1 MCQYTTKSQLGI
13 FIMPQVIA
21 QGKTIECNSQ
31 TNLRKI
37 LLQNGVDLYNG
48 GAKVINCR
56 GIGSC
61 GTCAVKVEGEVSAA
75 NWRDKTRRSLPPH
88 SPTTDL
94 RLACQT
100 DVLGHVKLTKYDGF
114 WGQGSEIVWTPEG

>member
-1 MCQYTTKSQLGI
+1 
-13 FIMPQVIA
+13 MPRVLA
-21 QGKTIECNSQ
+21 QGQTIECDRNV
-31 TNLRKI
+31 NLRKI
-37 LLQNGVDLYNG
+37 LLQNGIDLYNG
-48 GAKVINCR
+48 GANLINCR

-88 SPTTDL
+88 SPTSDR

-100 DVLGHVKLTKYDGF
+100 EVLGDVRVTKFAGF
-114 WGQGSEIVWTPEG
+114 WGESSQIKWTPEG